1 MGYHQHKSNMEPRQ
15 LSIMAMLFATM
26 QGFILESYRKH
37 EKTCSEQ
44 MRNSLEKQFSRS

>member
-1 MGYHQHKSNMEPRQ
+1 MEPRQ

-26 QGFILESYRKH
+26 QGFMLDRYQKH

-44 MRNSLEKQFSRS
+44 MRNNLEKRFSRS